1 MASAS
6 KAVGEAGNL
15 ILMIVMYGLV
25 VGSILGATVF
35 TTLTIINTTY
45 LSEQFGA
52 FTVAIIGF
60 LGTIGTIIA
69 VVWLIRYV
77 KELFD
82 KKQGL
87 GNMTA

>member
-1 MASAS
+1 MASAA

-15 ILMIVMYGLV
+15 ILMITMYGLV
-25 VGSILGATVF
+25 IGSILGATVF

-45 LSEQFGA
+45 LSEQFGV
-52 FTVAIIGF
+52 FTVAIVGF

-77 KELFD
+77 KSLFD
-82 KKQGL
+82 KNSGL
-87 GNMTA
+87 GGMSA